1 MQDPLRIFG
10 KAFTAG
16 CAGAFGAW
24 IATVICL
31 LVILLLAS
39 NTLGTAFIQSLPP
52 YIQFIPVYFHLGGT
66 EALLPSGELP
76 SMDLFM
82 TMGANPDLQHLDSI
96 SSQSSTQVSFWA
108 QAPKNIKSHFQV
120 WLTYPDGHKLK
131 FGEEYFTDGLGDPV
145 ELAGFSAEATPGI
158 FMLQSIING
167 IPVGEF
173 TFSVTEQ

>member
-31 LVILLLAS
+31 IVIVLVAS
-39 NTLGTAFIQSLPP
+39 NVLGPGFIQSLPP
-52 YIQFIPVYFHLGGT
+52 SIQFIPVYFHLGGT
-66 EALLPSGELP
+66 DALLPSGELP
-76 SMDLFM
+76 AMDLFM
-82 TMGANPDLQHLDSI
+82 TMGSNPDLQHLDSI

-108 QAPKNIKSHFQV
+108 QAPKNIKSYFQV

-131 FGEEYFTDGLGDPV
+131 FGDEYFTDGLGDPV
-145 ELAGFSAEATPGI
+145 ELTGFSAEASPGI
-158 FMLQSIING
+158 FMLQSIIDG

-173 TFSVTEQ
+173 TFTVTEE